1 MHLKENGSTDSDD
14 ITPDSLVCE
23 PPARKNVLQMIV
35 GDSPRFFS
43 SRGTLEVL
51 EPPQTLVGVAGSTLD
66 LPCNITAPTPD
77 DSVALVLWY
86 KDESTTP
93 LYSLDARRGLLDQ
106 ARHAASDL
114 LNGRAYLSIT
124 HRPSTLQLK
133 PLLEDDEG
141 QYRCRVDFRKA
152 RTRNFDVILN
162 VVGR

>member
-1 MHLKENGSTDSDD
+1 MANIFLESVQFQKYSKSQKERAYLWSF
-14 ITPDSLVCE
+14 V
-23 PPARKNVLQMIV
+23 
-35 GDSPRFFS
+35 
-43 SRGTLEVL
+43 

-86 KDESTTP
+86 KEESTTP

-133 PLLEDDEG
+133 PLLADDEG

>member
-1 MHLKENGSTDSDD
+1 MVK
-14 ITPDSLVCE
+14 ITS
-23 PPARKNVLQMIV
+23 ANK
-35 GDSPRFFS
+35 
-43 SRGTLEVL
+43 
-51 EPPQTLVGVAGSTLD
+51 PPQTLVGVAGSTLD

-133 PLLEDDEG
+133 PLLADDEG